1 MFYDGENFYLKIKGD
16 DIISYSKN
24 EDKEYGRFNFKTGI
38 SRQWYSRII
47 LDKIY
52 MYLEKKPNASICVL
66 GGAVAAIPYE
76 LLTHFPSVRVTTVD
90 IDDEN
95 IEVLK
100 NIILVGFGNRSKPIS
115 QDAKKFVK
123 ETPAKSFDIIVSD
136 LSIHHTTLPF
146 VMSPSFT
153 KDCLRLLKTDGLLFT
168 NVLSKNLSEN
178 TYGNMIKNLGRE
190 YIRTAKSFKGLANLV
205 YEIS

>member
-76 LLTHFPSVRVTTVD
+76 LLTHFSSVRVTTVD

-123 ETPAKSFDIIVSD
+123 ETECKYLRFRGCCCRYFLRTSNTF
-136 LSIHHTTLPF
+136 SI
-146 VMSPSFT
+146 SACNNS
-153 KDCLRLLKTDGLLFT
+153 
-168 NVLSKNLSEN
+168 
-178 TYGNMIKNLGRE
+178 
-190 YIRTAKSFKGLANLV
+190 
-205 YEIS
+205 